1 MHEKKDFKL
10 VIIGGG
16 EDKKEG
22 KTILKEVV
30 RLSGGK
36 EAKIGI
42 VTTATKHPEEVGQEY
57 ENIFKALGVKEI
69 NTINICGRKISEIH
83 GNVENIINY
92 TCLFFVGGDQLRISS
107 IIGGTDFHDIIHNF
121 CSEGRVIAGTS
132 AGASMMS
139 EIMIVE
145 GEDQEAP
152 TRCTIKLAPGM
163 GLIKGVIIDQHFN
176 QRGRIGRLF
185 AGVAQN
191 PNIIGIG
198 IDEDT
203 AIVVDGNEKFSVIGN
218 GVVTVVDGKDIEYTN
233 ISEQYPNE
241 PLALTNVK
249 VHILP
254 ELYGFNLIE
263 KIAILAEKTSL

>member
-83 GNVENIINY
+83 GNVDNIINY

-254 ELYGFNLIE
+254 EQYGFNLIE
-263 KIAILAEKTSL
+263 KTAILAENASS